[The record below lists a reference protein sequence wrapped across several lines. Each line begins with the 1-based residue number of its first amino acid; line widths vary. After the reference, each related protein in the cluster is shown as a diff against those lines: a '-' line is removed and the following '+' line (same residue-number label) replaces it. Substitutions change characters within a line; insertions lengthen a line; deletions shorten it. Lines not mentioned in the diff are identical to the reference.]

1 MGYTLTKIRSSLD
14 SHMNNYLFTKIRQ
27 QFERQVVADIEQTVA
42 EQIHPGKVRF
52 KPGARIAIAAGSR
65 GIANIA
71 RITKAVADAVK
82 AQGAEPFIVPA
93 MGSHGG
99 ATGEGQR
106 EILASYGITDAA
118 MGCPVRSSMEVV
130 EIDRGSLELP
140 LFMDKHAYESDG
152 VILVNRIKPHTAFH
166 GDYESGLI
174 KMSIIGLGKERLASE
189 IHRYGVYGLKTL
201 MPEAGKRILATGK
214 VVLGLGI
221 VENAYDETAIIEALT
236 PAEIVAREPQLL
248 NTAKQMMPRLPW
260 EEIDVL
266 VVDQIGKNISGS
278 GMDPNVIGRMRIR
291 GAQSSE
297 SPNVKVIIITDLT
310 DVSHGNACGIGLAD
324 VTTRRLR
331 DKIDWDATYKNGV
344 TSGFFEHFML
354 PIVAA
359 NDRQAFDWG
368 IRASHDPHKP
378 KKIVRIKNTL
388 HVSEMYVSPAALAE
402 VKDRVEILSEPVNL
416 FDDQDSLIAF

>member
-1 MGYTLTKIRSSLD
+1 
-14 SHMNNYLFTKIRQ
+14 MNNYLFTKIRQ
-27 QFERQVVADIEQTVA
+27 QFERPVVADIEQTVA
-42 EQIHPGKVRF
+42 EQINSGKVRF
-52 KPGARIAIAAGSR
+52 KPGARIAIASGSR

-248 NTAKQMMPRLPW
+248 NLAKQMMPRLPL

-324 VTTRRLR
+324 VTTQRLR
-331 DKIDWDATYKNGV
+331 DKIDWGATYKNGV

-354 PIVAA
+354 PITAA

-368 IRASHDPHKP
+368 VRASHDPHKP
-378 KKIVRIKNTL
+378 KKIIRIKDTL
-388 HVSEMYVSPAALAE
+388 HVSEMYVSPAALEE
-402 VKDRVEILSEPVNL
+402 VKNRVEILSEPVNL
-416 FDDQDSLIAF
+416 FDDQDSLIEF

>member
-82 AQGAEPFIVPA
+82 AQGAEPFIVP
-93 MGSHGG
+93 
-99 ATGEGQR
+99 
-106 EILASYGITDAA
+106 A

-214 VVLGLGI
+214 VVLGVGI